1 MTSPYFYLRILSS
14 LGRSRASFWAIGC
27 KNETVTRLP
36 KRIGTSRSA
45 ARLGWPRDRVAE
57 LPCCD
62 RCATLARAMVS
73 TSVTAAKSSPLAH
86 RRYVFRGSGSTQF
99 SLLRC
104 GRKALESQFQLPYRD
119 PPHAGTPLSRRR
131 QPTGRGGDC
140 LPPLVS
146 QDWKRSKSRQCHGQD
161 YVYSARRNRTRR
173 RG

>member
-62 RCATLARAMVS
+62 GCATLARAGQHQRYSSKVVAS
-73 TSVTAAKSSPLAH
+73 GASPVAYFGVPGAHNSHCCAAAG
-86 RRYVFRGSGSTQF
+86 RRWSLSFNCLIETRHMRGRPFRAGA
-99 SLLRC
+99 SLR
-104 GRKALESQFQLPYRD
+104 A
-119 PPHAGTPLSRRR
+119 
-131 QPTGRGGDC
+131 GGDC